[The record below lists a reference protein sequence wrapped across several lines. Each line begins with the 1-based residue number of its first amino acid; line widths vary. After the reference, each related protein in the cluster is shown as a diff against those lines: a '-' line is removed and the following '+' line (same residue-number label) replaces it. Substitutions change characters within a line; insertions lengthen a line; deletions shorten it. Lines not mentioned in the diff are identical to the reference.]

1 MRISLKF
8 KPMLQALGFEN
19 LVQLKYDVPL
29 NPWIPD
35 PHQKRVAEMTLR
47 TMQIAIRPFTKS
59 TMGTGLGLSA
69 EKMEDI
75 MLQVSKDVSNT
86 DVHGYMSV

>member
-1 MRISLKF
+1 
-8 KPMLQALGFEN
+8 MLRALGFDN

-35 PHQKRVAEMTLR
+35 PRQKRIAEMTLR
-47 TMQIAIRPFTKS
+47 TMQIAMRPFTRN
-59 TMGTGLGLSA
+59 TMGTGLGVGTDR
-69 EKMEDI
+69 MEDI
-75 MLQVSKDVSNT
+75 IARVDKDVVNT